1 MSRFDK
7 HLRRVTGIVYGIFLI
22 LSITYIVLGSK
33 MLPVDWLGEEY
44 VCSEYTGSWYQI
56 DGNGAQTEIEVPGK
70 LDVPANETM
79 TVATILPGDIP
90 EPTYL
95 VFQSG
100 KQDMEFYVNGE
111 LRGEY
116 TTKKTRVFG
125 RISAVAFYYLKIYPE
140 DAGQELRVTAVTE
153 AKPYSGTMNRVY
165 QGTQMEVLRFLLI
178 HRGGM
183 QMFIA
188 FGILAMSAFV
198 IVASLLLR
206 IFFHGSMDL
215 FYLATG
221 VWLAVCWEVANSEL
235 RQFLFPNM
243 SVANDTTFLM
253 ILLMPTAFLT
263 YLNSVQKGRYRVCSR
278 ILTCISLVTYAL
290 CVTLHCL
297 KIRDYTNLMVII
309 GSVSIVVI
317 AFLLTT
323 ILIDIFKKRAKDYFF
338 VAIGTLILFSAGLLE
353 LVYYLW
359 KARGTKGLILEI
371 GMLLML
377 GFATVNAVQQ
387 VFRINMEKNEAV
399 VAKEMRGRFLAN
411 MSHEI
416 RTPINTVLGFDTMIL
431 RECKDEKIV
440 QYAADIKN
448 AGQSLLALVN
458 DVLDFSKIE
467 SGKME
472 LMENEY
478 DFSSLLHDV
487 IAMISMKAA
496 NKGLKLNTS
505 IDEHLPFMLFGD
517 EMRIKQILIN
527 LLNNAVKYTERGSV
541 SLEISGERQEEEVL
555 LHFCVK
561 DTGIGIRPEDLPK
574 LFMEYERIE
583 EQRNKNIEGTGLGMS
598 ITTKLLK
605 LMDSKL
611 EVDSV
616 YGEGSDFHFDLR
628 QRIVREDEIG
638 KLEDRINRRVDLYQY
653 RVSFTAPDAK
663 VLVVDD
669 NAMNRSVF
677 RALLSHT
684 DIQIT
689 EAAGG
694 WECIERGR
702 EVKYDLIFLD
712 HMMPELDGIET
723 LRKMREIPDFK
734 NADTPV
740 IALTANA
747 ISGAREMYLAEGFR
761 DFLTKPIDPD
771 KLEKTI
777 GKYLP
782 EELITKT
789 TEEMPEAIEAREQ
802 IVGIRHEETER
813 TELPEIEGVYWEIAL
828 SMLRNR
834 SLLKATVEEFIAFAD
849 DQKETLS
856 ERFGKLA
863 GAGAAEEAEAFRQY
877 RIQIHSMKTNAAM
890 IGAVGLAE
898 IGKML
903 EQAARDENRNWIN
916 QMTDYFL
923 QKWEELADRLRTHFG
938 RTRENRSVEP
948 VDYEMVRAYLGQL
961 ETAADE
967 MDMDAMDT
975 IAEALTAYA
984 YPAEE
989 QQIVDAIAE
998 AVRGVAY
1005 DTCLSLVQE
1014 LGELIGAGED
1024 Q

>member
-1 MSRFDK
+1 MSRFDV
-7 HLRRVTGIVYGIFLI
+7 HLRRVTGVVFGIFFL
-22 LSITYIVLGSK
+22 LTITYIVLGSK

-44 VCSEYTGSWYQI
+44 VCSEYAGNWYQI
-56 DGNGAQTEIEVPGK
+56 AEDGTRTEIEVPVK

-79 TVATILPGDIP
+79 TVATVLPGDIP

-116 TTKKTRVFG
+116 TTKNTRVFG

-153 AKPYSGTMNRVY
+153 ARAYSGTMNRVY

-178 HRGGM
+178 NRGGM

-198 IVASLLLR
+198 IVVSLLLR
-206 IFFHGSMDL
+206 IFFHGSIDL
-215 FYLATG
+215 FYLALG
-221 VWLAVCWEVANSEL
+221 VWLAVCWEIANSEL

-243 SVANDTTFLM
+243 SVANDLTFLM

-263 YLNSVQKGRYRVCSR
+263 YLDSVQKGRYRVCGR
-278 ILTCISLVTYAL
+278 ILICMSQCTFAL

-297 KIRDYTNLMVII
+297 KIRDYTNLMFII
-309 GSVSIVVI
+309 GGVSIVVI
-317 AFLLTT
+317 VFLLAT
-323 ILIDIFKKRAKDYFF
+323 ILIDIFTKRAKDYFY
-338 VAIGTLILFSAGLLE
+338 VAVGTLILFSAGFLE
-353 LVYYLW
+353 IISYLW

-377 GFATVNAVQQ
+377 GFATANAVMQ
-387 VFRINMEKNEAV
+387 VFRINMEKNEAI

-431 RECKDEKIV
+431 RECRDETIV
-440 QYAADIKN
+440 QYATDIKN

-458 DVLDFSKIE
+458 DILDFSKIE

-472 LMENEY
+472 LVENEY

-487 IAMISMKAA
+487 IAMITMKAT

-505 IDEHLPFMLFGD
+505 IDENLPFMLFGD
-517 EMRIKQILIN
+517 EVRIKQILVN

-541 SLEISGERQEEEVL
+541 SLEISGEKQDGEVL
-555 LHFCVK
+555 LHFSVK

-574 LFMEYERIE
+574 LFAEYERIE

-598 ITTKLLK
+598 ITTNLLK

-611 EVDSV
+611 DVDSV

-628 QRIVREDEIG
+628 QRIVREDAIG
-638 KLEDRINRRVDLYQY
+638 KLEDRINRRVDLCEY

-677 RALLSHT
+677 RALLNHT
-684 DIQIT
+684 GIQIT
-689 EAAGG
+689 EATGG
-694 WECIERGR
+694 WECIERSSA
-702 EVKYDLIFLD
+702 EKYDLIFLD
-712 HMMPELDGIET
+712 HMMPEIDGIET

-734 NADTPV
+734 NANTPV

-747 ISGAREMYLAEGFR
+747 ISGAREMYLGEGFH
-761 DFLTKPIDPD
+761 DFLTKPINPD

-777 GKYLP
+777 EKYLP
-782 EELITKT
+782 EELITEIT
-789 TEEMPEAIEAREQ
+789 DEMPESIESREQ
-802 IVGIRHEETER
+802 TAGIRPKETE
-813 TELPEIEGVYWEIAL
+813 TSDLPEIEGVYWEIAM
-828 SMLRNR
+828 SMLLNQ
-834 SLLKATVEEFIAFAD
+834 SLLRKTVEEFIAFAD
-849 DQKETLS
+849 AQKAMLT
-856 ERFGKLA
+856 ERFGDLTCA
-863 GAGAAEEAEAFRQY
+863 GEAAGTEAFRQY
-877 RIQIHSMKTNAAM
+877 RTQIHSMKTNAAM

-898 IGKML
+898 IAKML
-903 EQAARDENRNWIN
+903 EQAARDENLDLIN
-916 QMTDYFL
+916 RMTDYFL
-923 QKWEELADRLRTHFG
+923 QKWEELADRLRIHFG
-938 RTRENRSVEP
+938 RTRENGFAEP
-948 VDYEMVRAYLGQL
+948 VDYEMVRAYLEQL
-961 ETAADE
+961 ETAANE
-967 MDMDAMDT
+967 MDLDAMDT
-975 IAEALTAYA
+975 IAEALSAYS
-984 YPAEE
+984 YPERE

-998 AVRGVAY
+998 AVKGVAY

-1014 LGELIGAGED
+1014 LGELIGTEKD
-1024 Q
+1024 K